1 MRRVERLFAIAEA
14 LRARRSGVTA
24 EALATRFGVAPRTIY
39 RDLDS
44 LRAAQLPLTSE
55 RGRGGGYALDRSY
68 SLPPV
73 NFSAREA
80 ALLLS
85 LGEWA
90 KASRLLPFTR
100 SLSSAL
106 DKVEGALPRAS
117 RAELKA
123 RIGQL
128 GFVGV
133 PKHALA
139 PGVEEAIERAWFDG
153 LPLRI
158 RYRRANGASTVRT
171 VRIVNVVIDLRETRI
186 NTIDLES
193 NEARQFHLDRIESAE
208 LDAVAES
215 TKAE

>member
-1 MRRVERLFAIAEA
+1 M
-14 LRARRSGVTA
+14 
-24 EALATRFGVAPRTIY
+24 Y

-90 KASRLLPFTR
+90 KQSRLLPFTR
-100 SLSSAL
+100 SLESAL

-128 GFVGV
+128 GFIGV
-133 PKHALA
+133 PKRQPA
-139 PGVEEAIERAWFDG
+139 PGVEEAMERAWFQG
-153 LPLRI
+153 QPLRI
-158 RYRRANGASTVRT
+158 RYRGASGVSTTRML
-171 VRIVNVVIDLRETRI
+171 RIVNVVIDLRETRI

-208 LDAVAES
+208 LCAPQDYES
-215 TKAE
+215 